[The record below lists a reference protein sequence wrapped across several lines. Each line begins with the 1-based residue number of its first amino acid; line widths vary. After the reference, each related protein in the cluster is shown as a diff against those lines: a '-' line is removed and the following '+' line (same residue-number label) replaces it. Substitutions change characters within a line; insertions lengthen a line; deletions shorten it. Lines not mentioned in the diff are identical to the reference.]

1 MEPPSEQNFYP
12 VAIMGTAVSSS
23 VLSMGLI
30 FATSGVH
37 SCASV
42 PQRPASPFQ
51 EKMQMSPATSMLM
64 LIPMPLRAG
73 LWTAVQFIIPYESD
87 PQWVQ
92 FLFCVPYGLDL
103 QVVPVVDESDWTQL
117 ALRVALCSWY
127 SWVLSFL

>member
-1 MEPPSEQNFYP
+1 MEPPSEQNFHP
-12 VAIMGTAVSSS
+12 VAIMGAAVSSS

-30 FATSGVH
+30 FATSAVH
-37 SCASV
+37 SCANV
-42 PQRPASPFQ
+42 PPRTASPQQ
-51 EKMQMSPATSMLM
+51 EKRRMSHMLSLCTLVPM
-64 LIPMPLRAG
+64 LLRAY
-73 LWTAVQFIIPYESD
+73 LPPAVQFVISYESD

-103 QVVPVVDESDWTQL
+103 QVVAVVDESDWTQL